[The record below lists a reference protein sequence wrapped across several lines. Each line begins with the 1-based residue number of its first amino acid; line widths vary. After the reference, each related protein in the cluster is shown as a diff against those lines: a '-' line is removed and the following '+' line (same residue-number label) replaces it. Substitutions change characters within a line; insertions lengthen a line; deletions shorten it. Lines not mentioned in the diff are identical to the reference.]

1 MKKKK
6 FIVSTKYSF
15 TGFFE
20 VYADDKPQ
28 AREYVQKHCGLVL
41 GGTIHSTLDPNAI
54 QWNFNVHPECTIVN
68 IKKHIQ

>member
-15 TGFFE
+15 SGFFE
-20 VYADDKPQ
+20 VHARNTEQ
-28 AREYVQKHCGLVL
+28 AREFVQKHCGLVL
-41 GGTIHSTLDPNAI
+41 GGTIHSTLDSKAI

-68 IKKHIQ
+68 VKKHIQ

>member
-6 FIVSTKYSF
+6 FIVSTKYTFS
-15 TGFFE
+15 GIFE
-20 VYADDKPQ
+20 VLACDTVQ
-28 AREYVQKHCGLVL
+28 AREHIQKHCGLVL
-41 GGTIHSTLDPNAI
+41 GGTIHSTLDSNTI